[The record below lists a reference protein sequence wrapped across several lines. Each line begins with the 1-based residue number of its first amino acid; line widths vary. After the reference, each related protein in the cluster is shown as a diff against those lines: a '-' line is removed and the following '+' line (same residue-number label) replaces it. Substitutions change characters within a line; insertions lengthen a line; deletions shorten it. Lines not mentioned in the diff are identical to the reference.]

1 MSTNSFEED
10 QLNEINKFYQAP
22 FPFAKIKIIL
32 HLESLFT
39 NTQTRHDLTTF
50 IIATLLIIH
59 ARMFP
64 LTNNGCYLLV
74 QKSTIHACNF
84 SQL

>member
-10 QLNEINKFYQAP
+10 QLNKINKFYQAP
-22 FPFAKIKIIL
+22 FPFAKI
-32 HLESLFT
+32 ESLFT

-50 IIATLLIIH
+50 IIAMLLIIH

-64 LTNNGCYLLV
+64 LTNNGC
-74 QKSTIHACNF
+74 
-84 SQL
+84 